1 MSNKAQKECQSAATN
16 YQRASGIHAAAKET
30 IALAEARFTEKKA
43 NTPTSAP
50 GSLEFVPPTAIDKS
64 ETDSGQQGQDQ
75 CPLLF
80 DRYDMRLILFFNKS
94 FSFYEIPI
102 ELFIVSSNLVLGR
115 KC

>member
-43 NTPTSAP
+43 TPFSKSDE
-50 GSLEFVPPTAIDKS
+50 GSVEFIPPIADSKT
-64 ETDSGQQGQDQ
+64 ETDSAATGHDQ

-80 DRYDMRLILFFNKS
+80 DRYCTIYS
-94 FSFYEIPI
+94 
-102 ELFIVSSNLVLGR
+102 
-115 KC
+115 